1 MSLLFLSFK
10 PLRHRDEEK
19 EKEMKEDITSGTKR
33 KKDNKDVPL
42 VNKRI
47 KEREGR

>member
-1 MSLLFLSFK
+1 
-10 PLRHRDEEK
+10 
-19 EKEMKEDITSGTKR
+19 MKEDITSGTKR

-47 KEREGR
+47 KEQRRKIKKDRRHVSHA